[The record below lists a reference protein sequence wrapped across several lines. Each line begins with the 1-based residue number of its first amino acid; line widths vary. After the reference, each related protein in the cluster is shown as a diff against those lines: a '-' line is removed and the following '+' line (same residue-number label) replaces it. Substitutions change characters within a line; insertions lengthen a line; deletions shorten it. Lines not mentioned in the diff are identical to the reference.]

1 MDRNQELH
9 ILREQLGDGV
19 VTRREFINRALILT
33 GSLATVSALLQES
46 RPSAAASPASPAPA
60 GRQPKQGGTLTVG
73 KAGDFTTMD
82 PHFRGANNQSA
93 HLTSFDPVLRYGKD
107 MKPVVELAASWEVK
121 EDKFIVKL
129 RQGIKFH
136 NGREFVAEDVLFNF
150 ERAGD
155 PNVGGRLVDFV
166 KPITAVKAPDKYT
179 VEFTFQGVPEVVV
192 ELLDSMFIV
201 NKETAAQV
209 KNKPVGTGPFK
220 FAEWAPGDRA
230 RWTRYAD
237 YYKKGQPYV
246 ETLVQKAYNDSETQ
260 LVNLQAGQVDLVE
273 FLLAKD
279 VERVLGDKNLKLVKA
294 DVGSFWML
302 MVNVTHKPFDNK
314 KVRQALNYMI
324 DRKTI
329 SEKVFFGQSK
339 PLVAPFYLQTHP
351 GYDAKFESYYTFDL
365 DKAKQLLTE
374 AGFPNGF
381 EATITGF
388 AAFPECKNFSQIVM
402 ADAAKIGVRLK
413 LDDLPSSQ
421 AYPKYLAG
429 DFDILNGSQ
438 GSVHRDPVAFFT
450 MNPATRLN
458 NNITKY
464 SNPEYTK
471 LVTDGAATRDL
482 VKRKEIYRKL
492 NEIMLDESFL
502 LLIAEYPK
510 FSAMR
515 NYVQDYSDD
524 LNGYPIWNGI
534 WLDK

>member
-1 MDRNQELH
+1 MDRNQELR

-19 VTRREFINRALILT
+19 ITRREFINRALILT
-33 GSLATVSALLQES
+33 GSLAAVSALLPGA
-46 RPSAAASPASPAPA
+46 RPCLAAAAA
-60 GRQPKQGGTLTVG
+60 GRQPKPGGTLTVG

-107 MKPVVELAASWEVK
+107 MKPVAELAASWEVK
-121 EDKFIVKL
+121 EDKFLVKL
-129 RQGIKFH
+129 QQGIKFH
-136 NGREFVAEDVLFNF
+136 NGRELVADDVLFNF

-155 PNVGGRLVDFV
+155 ANVGGRLVDFT
-166 KPITAVKAPDKYT
+166 KPITAVKVPDKYT

-201 NKETAAQV
+201 NKETAGQV
-209 KNKPVGTGPFK
+209 KNRPVGTGPFK

-230 RWTRYAD
+230 RWTRYTD

-246 ETLVQKAYNDSETQ
+246 ETLVQKAYTDSETQ
-260 LVNLQAGQVDLVE
+260 LVNLQAAQVDLIE
-273 FLLAKD
+273 FVLAKD
-279 VERVLGDKNLKLVKA
+279 VERILGDKNLKLVKA
-294 DVGSFWML
+294 NVGAFWMF

-314 KVRQALNYMI
+314 KVRQALKYMI

-339 PLVAPFYLQTHP
+339 PLVTPFYLQTHP
-351 GYDAKFESYYTFDL
+351 GYDAKFENYYTFNL
-365 DKAKQLLTE
+365 EKAKQLLAE

-388 AAFPECKNFSQIVM
+388 AAFQECKNFSQVLM

-438 GSVHRDPVAFFT
+438 GMVHRDPVAFFA
-450 MNPATRLN
+450 MNPSTRLN

-464 SNPEYTK
+464 SSPEYTR

-482 VKRKEIYRKL
+482 VKRKEIYKKL
-492 NEIMLDESFL
+492 NEMILDECFL
-502 LLIAEYPK
+502 LPIAEYPK

-515 NYVQDYSDD
+515 SHVQDYSDHLD
-524 LNGYPIWNGI
+524 GFPIYYGI